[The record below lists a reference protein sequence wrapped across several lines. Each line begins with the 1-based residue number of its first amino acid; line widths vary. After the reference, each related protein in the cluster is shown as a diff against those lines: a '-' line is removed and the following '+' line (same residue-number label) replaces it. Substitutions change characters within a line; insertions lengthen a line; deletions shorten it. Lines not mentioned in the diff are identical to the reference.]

1 MKAKKKK
8 ESSGL
13 GTVGQVLIILVIG
26 LALAFAQRWV
36 FKGPLNPFE
45 KYDIRRVNAKLMKKV
60 VVSLPPFEYIDAEK
74 LQSLLTN
81 DLAVI
86 LDSRLPGEYAAGHL
100 AGAVNIGMSNLDR
113 FLATLPAQLARGKV
127 LVVCPARAGDTKTD
141 VLVKKLSERKIF
153 PLFVLQGDI
162 AAWSRQG
169 LKIETGGGEK

>member
-13 GTVGQVLIILVIG
+13 GTVGQVLVILVVG

-60 VVSLPPFEYIDAEK
+60 DALLPTFEYIDAEK

-100 AGAVNIGMSNLDR
+100 AGAVNIGMLSPDQ
-113 FLATLPAQLARGKV
+113 FLPLLNTHLSGGKV
-127 LVVCPARAGDTKTD
+127 LVVCPARAGDAKAD
-141 VLVKKLSERKIF
+141 VLVKKLIERKIF

-169 LKIETGGGEK
+169 LMIETGGGEK